1 MARAILFDLDDTLYL
16 EEDFVR
22 SGITAVVRTL
32 APRLG
37 VDQDELG
44 DQLWYDFRRLGRAGL
59 FDRLIGA
66 FPDAALTVPE
76 LVAIYRD
83 HEPVLA
89 LSRSVCALLSG
100 LRQHYRLAIVTDG
113 LPAAQRKKIA
123 ALGLETMVDAIVY
136 PWELGAPKPA
146 PLAFQEACRL
156 VGVTPDQASSSVTIR
171 FTMSRQRARQGSP
184 ASGSGQGAHGRF
196 QPGIPRPL
204 MPKSPRSPNLRPY
217 SIPRATGDR
226 GEDPP

>member
-113 LPAAQRKKIA
+113 LPATQRKKIA

-156 VGVTPDQASSSVTIR
+156 VGVTPDQAIIVGDDPFHDVEAARAAGIACIR
-171 FTMSRQRARQGSP
+171 IRTGRAREIPTRHPP
-184 ASGSGQGAHGRF
+184 ATYAEIASLSELEAILD
-196 QPGIPRPL
+196 P
-204 MPKSPRSPNLRPY
+204 
-217 SIPRATGDR
+217 TGHR
-226 GEDPP
+226 